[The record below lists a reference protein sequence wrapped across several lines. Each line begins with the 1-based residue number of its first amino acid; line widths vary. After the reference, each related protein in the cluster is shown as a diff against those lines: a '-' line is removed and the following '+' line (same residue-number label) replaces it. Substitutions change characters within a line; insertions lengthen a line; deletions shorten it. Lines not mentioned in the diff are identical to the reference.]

1 MIGKSWA
8 GRQRWR
14 SVVAYPALC
23 QRRTGLTTEGTASVL
38 TKTTYAEKTLMG
50 STTRLR
56 RRMNEGRE
64 KGALFVVICVIG
76 AALLMP
82 VGHVAGRD
90 HSLSPPALPNS
101 PASSSS
107 RETHLRDFSPLPE
120 EPGEFD
126 DREVKAYYDR
136 RNDLFFREF
145 DLNGDGTV
153 NYMTARRTY
162 KVWLDEFGT
171 PVVVTVGSPLFY
183 WLDRNGNGEF
193 ETGQGEMWSDPDE
206 DGITGN
212 ERIYDTSHLERQPS
226 RVPRWSAPVP

>member
-1 MIGKSWA
+1 M
-8 GRQRWR
+8 
-14 SVVAYPALC
+14 YD
-23 QRRTGLTTEGTASVL
+23 
-38 TKTTYAEKTLMG
+38 EKKFMG
-50 STTRLR
+50 STTGLRLR
-56 RRMNEGRE
+56 MT
-64 KGALFVVICVIG
+64 KGKGKGVLFVVICAIS

-82 VGHVAGRD
+82 VVQVAGRNS
-90 HSLSPPALPNS
+90 SLSP
-101 PASSSS
+101 SSSS
-107 RETHLRDFSPLPE
+107 HSSASPSSRERHLRDFSPLPE
-120 EPGEFD
+120 EPEEFD
-126 DREVKAYYDR
+126 DREVKAYYDW

-145 DLNGDGTV
+145 DLNGDGVV

-162 KVWLDEFGT
+162 KVWLDDFGT

-193 ETGQGEMWSDPDE
+193 ETGRGEMWSDPDE

>member
-1 MIGKSWA
+1 MDLMMGSRFSRIQSRNGKS
-8 GRQRWR
+8 
-14 SVVAYPALC
+14 
-23 QRRTGLTTEGTASVL
+23 VL
-38 TKTTYAEKTLMG
+38 P
-50 STTRLR
+50 
-56 RRMNEGRE
+56 
-64 KGALFVVICVIG
+64 VVIWAIG
-76 AALLMP
+76 AVLLMP
-82 VGHVAGRD
+82 VDYVAGRD
-90 HSLSPPALPNS
+90 NSLSPPALPNS
-101 PASSSS
+101 PASPSS

-145 DLNGDGTV
+145 DLNGDGVV

-162 KVWLDEFGT
+162 KVWLDDFGT

-183 WLDRNGNGEF
+183 WLDRNGSGEF

>member
-1 MIGKSWA
+1 MIP
-8 GRQRWR
+8 
-14 SVVAYPALC
+14 VVLC
-23 QRRTGLTTEGTASVL
+23 AI
-38 TKTTYAEKTLMG
+38 A
-50 STTRLR
+50 
-56 RRMNEGRE
+56 
-64 KGALFVVICVIG
+64 

-82 VGHVAGRD
+82 VAHVAGRD
-90 HSLSPPALPNS
+90 NSLSPPS
-101 PASSSS
+101 PPHSSAAPSS

-120 EPGEFD
+120 EPEEFD
-126 DREVKAYYDR
+126 DREVKAYYDW

-145 DLNGDGTV
+145 DLNGDGVV

-162 KVWLDEFGT
+162 KVWLDDFGT

-193 ETGQGEMWSDPDE
+193 ETGRGEMWSDPDE

-212 ERIYDTSHLERQPS
+212 ERIYDTSHLEKQPS

>member
-1 MIGKSWA
+1 M
-8 GRQRWR
+8 
-14 SVVAYPALC
+14 YD
-23 QRRTGLTTEGTASVL
+23 
-38 TKTTYAEKTLMG
+38 EKKFMG
-50 STTRLR
+50 STMGLRLR
-56 RRMNEGRE
+56 MTEG
-64 KGALFVVICVIG
+64 KGKGVLSVVICAIS

-82 VGHVAGRD
+82 VAQVAGRD
-90 HSLSPPALPNS
+90 NSLSPSSS
-101 PASSSS
+101 PHSLASSSS

-120 EPGEFD
+120 EPEEFD
-126 DREVKAYYDR
+126 DREVKAYYDW

-145 DLNGDGTV
+145 DLNGDGVV

-162 KVWLDEFGT
+162 KVWLDDFGT

>member
-1 MIGKSWA
+1 
-8 GRQRWR
+8 
-14 SVVAYPALC
+14 
-23 QRRTGLTTEGTASVL
+23 
-38 TKTTYAEKTLMG
+38 
-50 STTRLR
+50 
-56 RRMNEGRE
+56 MNEGRE
-64 KGALFVVICVIG
+64 NSVLFVVFCAIG
-76 AALLMP
+76 AVLLMP

-90 HSLSPPALPNS
+90 HSLSPPSLPNS

-162 KVWLDEFGT
+162 KVWLDDFGT